1 MDPTFPLATTAAKF
15 PPPRFDYLGLH
26 DLLPPAE
33 LEVVRRVRGFME
45 REVAPIMAGV
55 SGGTT
60 THYSIPPHQPLLPC
74 DWVWAV
80 LGACRVSPP
89 PHPQIR
95 CPKGSRDYHKGVW
108 LSGHVGARQRHGGVR
123 GTLHLNLL

>member
-33 LEVVRRVRGFME
+33 LEVVHRVRGFME

-55 SGGTT
+55 GGGT
-60 THYSIPPHQPLLPC
+60 SILTRSTP
-74 DWVWAV
+74 
-80 LGACRVSPP
+80 RPP
-89 PHPQIR
+89 PTHAA
-95 CPKGSRDYHKGVW
+95 
-108 LSGHVGARQRHGGVR
+108 L
-123 GTLHLNLL
+123 